1 MKFRSQI
8 CAIFLSIVAV
18 TGAGCAGD
26 SKVAKVR
33 IVEWSDGNPDHRDFL
48 IGSQREVTIS
58 GADAVQVAK
67 KFPEL
72 GSKPPAPANHAGNAR
87 FEIFVVHS
95 DGTQKMAEVFKNQQS
110 WFEEGNFYSIRPGTM
125 ELLEKYI
132 RNAKIETAEQ
142 PQQAVAP
149 GSISISERLR
159 NRREAE
165 ARQAATHPAN

>member
-8 CAIFLSIVAV
+8 CVMFLLAVAV
-18 TGAGCAGD
+18 AGAGCASD

-33 IVEWSDGNPDHRDFL
+33 IVEWSDGNPDHRDYAL
-48 IGSQREVTIS
+48 GSQREVTIS

-72 GSKPPAPANHAGNAR
+72 GSKPPAPANHAGKAR
-87 FEIFVVHS
+87 FEIVVVHS
-95 DGTQKMAEVFKNQQS
+95 NGTQKMAEVLKNQQS
-110 WFEEGNFYSIRPGTM
+110 WFEQGNFYSIRPGTM

-132 RNAKIETAEQ
+132 KNAKIETPQQ

-159 NRREAE
+159 NRRETE